1 MNTIKTYEISF
12 VNNCKYQTQLVETL
26 QTIEEVKEWYLNNNR
41 ASLIISIHE
50 YEDIVRRGQS
60 VLRI

>member
-1 MNTIKTYEISF
+1 MNAIKVYEISYI
-12 VNNCKYQTQLVETL
+12 NECKYHTQLVETL
-26 QTIEEVKEWYLNNNR
+26 QTIEEIKKWYLDTNH
-41 ASLIISIHE
+41 ATLIIGIHE

>member
-1 MNTIKTYEISF
+1 MNMIKTYEISF
-12 VNNCKYQTQLVETL
+12 VNDCKYQTQLVETL
-26 QTIEEVKEWYLNNNR
+26 QTIEEIKQWYLENNR

-50 YEDIVRRGQS
+50 YEDIIRRGQS